1 MKNIKQLSEAL
12 KTKLG
17 LARSITPE
25 ERASDRDPWLMH
37 AYRYQQTMSRA
48 MKAPTLRQYKKITE
62 GKQ

>member
-1 MKNIKQLSEAL
+1 MNKLHRLSEAL
-12 KTKLG
+12 RYKLG
-17 LARSITPE
+17 LARSIKPD

-48 MKAPTLRQYKKITE
+48 MKTPTLRQYKKLTE

>member
-1 MKNIKQLSEAL
+1 MKKLHRLSEAL

-17 LARSITPE
+17 IERSIKPD

-48 MKAPTLRQYKKITE
+48 MKTPALSHYKKMVN
-62 GKQ
+62 KK